1 MQSVVQPGSRL
12 GPYEIVSPLGSGGM
26 GEVYRARD
34 PRLGRDVAIKVLP
47 DTIANDPERL
57 HRFEEE
63 ARAASAL
70 SHPNIVTVH
79 EIGREGDQRFL
90 VMELVEGETLRARL
104 ENGPLSLREAFHIGA
119 QVASGLAAAHAKGI
133 VHRDLKPANVVVTRE
148 GIAKILDFGLARR
161 SVLPPVRP
169 GDTHVVRKLAT
180 EPGLVV
186 GTAEYMSPE
195 QVRGDIVDSRSD
207 LFSFGT
213 LFYEMLTGRMPFLRG
228 SPADT
233 MAAIL
238 MEEPQDLPSLVPGL
252 PSSIERIVRRCL
264 EKNPERRFQSA
275 KDLAFALEGLPW
287 SSSSARTLAMRAVP
301 NVVGGASNPEAPI
314 IETATAPVA
323 GRRLR
328 PALAVALLIALA
340 GASLLAFWVGRRSA
354 PLSEPIFRRLT
365 FSRGAIRSARFSPD
379 GRTVVYGA
387 AWNGEPI
394 RLFTTQAESPE
405 SRRLEFADGDI
416 LAVSPKGEMA
426 ISLGH
431 RYLTLHLGIGTLAR
445 APIAGQAPREVLE
458 RVQEADWAPDSE
470 SLGVVRDVEGRNR
483 LEFPIG
489 KVLYETAGWLSH
501 PRISPTGDEVALIE
515 HPLRWDDQG
524 AVIVVS
530 RSGKKRLVSGTWQSA
545 GGLAWGPEGREIW
558 FTAAPAGAGRALHAI
573 TPGGRERIVLR
584 VSGNITLQDIHRN
597 GRVLLSDDKWR
608 RRLFFRGA
616 DAPRET
622 ELTWL
627 DWSYPRGVSAD
638 FSKLL
643 FDEAGDGGGKDYA
656 VYLRST
662 GGGPAVHLGR
672 GNGLALSPDGRW
684 ALTATVQAPAQLVLL
699 PTGAGEPR
707 QLAGGSIDHR
717 VASFLPDGKR
727 ILFGGSEPPKRQRLF
742 VQDLAGGSPVPVT
755 PEGTTFAD
763 GVTVPISP
771 DGLSVLVSGP
781 DGSVSII
788 PIAGGPAR
796 PLGSLLGGDT
806 AIGWGVDSHSLFVV
820 RPGELPAKV
829 SRLDLDSGRRTPWRE
844 ILPADPAGTAAIN
857 PILIRPDGSAYV
869 YGTPQ
874 ILSDLYVVDGLR

>member
-1 MQSVVQPGSRL
+1 MLQPGSSL

-26 GEVYRARD
+26 GEVFRARD

-47 DTIANDPERL
+47 DAIAGDPVRL

-63 ARAASAL
+63 ARATSAL
-70 SHPNIVTVH
+70 NHSNIVTIY
-79 EIGREGDQRFL
+79 EIGREGEQRFL

-104 ENGPLSLREAFHIGA
+104 ESGPLPPREAVRIAA
-119 QVASGLAAAHAKGI
+119 QVAGGLAAAHGKGI
-133 VHRDLKPANVVVTRE
+133 VHRDLKPANIVVTPG

-161 SVLPPVRP
+161 SVLTPVRP
-169 GDTHVVRKLAT
+169 GDTHAVRKLVT

-195 QVRGDIVDSRSD
+195 QVRGDTVDSRSD

-213 LFYEMLTGRMPFLRG
+213 LLYEMLTGRMPFRKG

-238 MEEPQDLPSLVPGL
+238 TEEPPDLSQLVPAL
-252 PSSIERIVRRCL
+252 PLALERIVRRCL
-264 EKNPERRFQSA
+264 EKNPERRFHSA
-275 KDLAFALEGLPW
+275 EDLAFALEGIPW
-287 SSSSARTLAMRAVP
+287 SSSSARTSTQRSVPESTGTPPGLADP
-301 NVVGGASNPEAPI
+301 PEQLVAP
-314 IETATAPVA
+314 PVS
-323 GRRLR
+323 GRRFRSPIVAALL
-328 PALAVALLIALA
+328 ASLAVAIAF
-340 GASLLAFWVGRRSA
+340 AFWAGRRSA
-354 PLSEPIFRRLT
+354 PHTEPTFRRLT

-394 RLFTTQAESPE
+394 RLFTTQSESPE
-405 SRRLEFADGDI
+405 SRRLELSDGDI
-416 LAVSPKGEMA
+416 LAISSRGEMA
-426 ISLGH
+426 ISLG
-431 RYLTLHLGIGTLAR
+431 RRFLTLHLGVGTLAR
-445 APIAGQAPREVLE
+445 APLAGQAPREVLE
-458 RVQEADWAPDSE
+458 RVQEADWAPDGDG
-470 SLGVVRDVEGRNR
+470 LCVVRDVNGRNR
-483 LEFPIG
+483 LEFPVG
-489 KVLYETAGWLSH
+489 KVLYETNGWLSH
-501 PRISPTGDEVALIE
+501 PRVSPAGDEVALIE

-524 AVIVVS
+524 AVIIVS
-530 RSGKKRLVSGTWQSA
+530 RSAEKRVVSKTWQSA
-545 GGLAWGPEGREIW
+545 GGLAWGPGGREVW
-558 FTAAPAGAGRALHAI
+558 FTAAPAGAGRELHAA
-573 TPGGRERIVLR
+573 TVGGAERVVLR
-584 VSGNITLQDIHRN
+584 VSGNVTLQDIHRS

-616 DAPRET
+616 GATRET

-643 FDEAGDGGGKDYA
+643 FDEAGDGGGREYA
-656 VYLRST
+656 VYLRPT

-684 ALTATVQAPAQLVLL
+684 ALTATVSTPAQLVLV
-699 PTGAGEPR
+699 PTGPGEPR

-727 ILFGGSEPPKRQRLF
+727 ILFGGSEPPKGQRLF
-742 VQDLAGGSPVPVT
+742 IQALDGGPPAPVT
-755 PEGTTFAD
+755 SEGTTFAD
-763 GVTVPISP
+763 GVTVPVSP
-771 DGLSVLVSGP
+771 DGRSILVSGP
-781 DGSVSII
+781 DGSISIV
-788 PIAGGPAR
+788 PIDGGPAR
-796 PLGSLLGGDT
+796 PLASLLGGDA
-806 AIGWGVDSHSLFVV
+806 AIGWGADSRSLFVV
-820 RPGELPAKV
+820 RPGELPAQV
-829 SRLDLDSGRRTPWRE
+829 SRLDLDTGRRTPWRE

>member
-1 MQSVVQPGSRL
+1 MLQPGSRL

-26 GEVYRARD
+26 GEVFRARD

-47 DTIANDPERL
+47 DAIAGDPVRL

-63 ARAASAL
+63 ARATSAL
-70 SHPNIVTVH
+70 SHSNIVTVY
-79 EIGREGDQRFL
+79 EIGREGEQRFL
-90 VMELVEGETLRARL
+90 VMELVEGETLRVRL
-104 ENGPLSLREAFHIGA
+104 ESGPLPPREAVRIA
-119 QVASGLAAAHAKGI
+119 TQVAEGLAAAHGKGI
-133 VHRDLKPANVVVTRE
+133 VHRDLKPANIVVTRG

-161 SVLPPVRP
+161 SVLTPVRP
-169 GDTHVVRKLAT
+169 GDTHVVRKLVT

-195 QVRGDIVDSRSD
+195 QVRGDTVDSRSD

-213 LFYEMLTGRMPFLRG
+213 LLYEMLSGRMPFRKG

-238 MEEPQDLPSLVPGL
+238 MEEPPDLSSLVPAL
-252 PSSIERIVRRCL
+252 PLALERIVRRCL
-264 EKNPERRFQSA
+264 EKNPERRFHSA
-275 KDLAFALEGLPW
+275 EDLAFALEGLPW
-287 SSSSARTLAMRAVP
+287 SSSSARTSAQRPVLESLGTPPGPADP
-301 NVVGGASNPEAPI
+301 PEHVVAPPAS
-314 IETATAPVA
+314 
-323 GRRLR
+323 GRRFRSPIAAALL
-328 PALAVALLIALA
+328 AGLAVAFAF
-340 GASLLAFWVGRRSA
+340 AFWAGRRSA
-354 PLSEPIFRRLT
+354 PRTEPTFRRLT

-394 RLFTTQAESPE
+394 RLYTTQAESPE
-405 SRRLEFADGDI
+405 SRRLEFSDGDI
-416 LAVSPKGEMA
+416 LAISSRGEMA
-426 ISLGH
+426 ISLG
-431 RYLTLHLGIGTLAR
+431 RRFLTLHLGVGTLAR
-445 APIAGQAPREVLE
+445 APLAGQPPREVLE
-458 RVQEADWAPDSE
+458 RVQEADWAPDGDG
-470 SLGVVRDVEGRNR
+470 LCVVRDVNGRNR
-483 LEFPIG
+483 LEFPVG
-489 KVLYETAGWLSH
+489 KVLYETNGWLSH
-501 PRISPTGDEVALIE
+501 PRVSPAGDQVALID

-530 RSGKKRLVSGTWQSA
+530 RSGERRLVSRTWQSA
-545 GGLAWGPEGREIW
+545 GGLAWGPGGQEVW
-558 FTAAPAGAGRALHAI
+558 FTAAPAGAGRELHA
-573 TPGGRERIVLR
+573 TTMGGAERIVLR
-584 VSGNITLQDIHRN
+584 VSGNVTLQDIHRS

-608 RRLFFRGA
+608 RRIFFRGA
-616 DAPRET
+616 GATRET

-643 FDEAGDGGGKDYA
+643 FDEAGDGGGREYA
-656 VYLRST
+656 VYLRPT

-684 ALTATVQAPAQLVLL
+684 ALTATVSTPAQLVLL
-699 PTGAGEPR
+699 PTGPGEPR
-707 QLAGGSIDHR
+707 HLAGGSIDHR

-727 ILFGGSEPPKRQRLF
+727 ILFGGSEPPKGQRLF
-742 VQDLAGGSPVPVT
+742 VQDLEGGPPTPVT

-771 DGLSVLVSGP
+771 DGRSILVSGP
-781 DGSVSII
+781 DGSTSIV
-788 PIAGGPAR
+788 PIDGGAAR
-796 PLGSLLGGDT
+796 PLASLLGGDA
-806 AIGWGVDSHSLFVV
+806 AIGWGDDSRSLFVV
-820 RPGELPAKV
+820 RPGELPAQV
-829 SRLDLDSGRRTPWRE
+829 SRLDLDTGRRTPWRE
-844 ILPADPAGTAAIN
+844 ILPADPAGTAAVN